1 MWFIV
6 LGFVNTVCWISFC
19 THVPRMLWGNRH
31 LSDKLHM
38 VLAVSDRFSAIVTL
52 DTAGVSLPMAVLS
65 VVLLWPTKL
74 PAAQVNLVYLARL
87 WWYFMNSSL
96 SVASD

>member
-1 MWFIV
+1 M
-6 LGFVNTVCWISFC
+6 
-19 THVPRMLWGNRH
+19 
-31 LSDKLHM
+31 SDKLHM
-38 VLAVSDRFSAIVTL
+38 VHVVSDRFSAIVTL

-74 PAAQVNLVYLARL
+74 LGAQVRL
-87 WWYFMNSSL
+87 ICLDRCL